1 MGSSLEE
8 IERSIEEMGGQ
19 NFFLALIGDRYGWTP
34 AADQLSDHLASRYV
48 AITALAESTI
58 LS

>member
-34 AADQLSDHLASRYV
+34 MANQLSDHLASR
-48 AITALAESTI
+48 
-58 LS
+58 